1 MTREA
6 LFVQATRRTRWPSW
20 RGPRAATWVS
30 SAWRPIMNDSLIG
43 VVADDGSLTL
53 PALGRR
59 GASFAGDIHT
69 ADQLVAAARAPVTT
83 EHVTVP

>member
-1 MTREA
+1 VV
-6 LFVQATRRTRWPSW
+6 LDSDPNQAE
-20 RGPRAATWVS
+20 GV
-30 SAWRPIMNDSLIG
+30 AWRPIMNDSLIG

-83 EHVTVP
+83 EHVTAP